1 MDGETKTDSNYLL
14 KYILLQYLEH
24 KLKYQINVFA
34 KVTYLNY

>member
-14 KYILLQYLEH
+14 KYILLQHLEH